1 VFTVDEGDH
10 FVGDAPTPADCDG
23 IVVPCNYNRVGEINA
38 NLSAMIRTQFQD
50 NTAFTVHS
58 DDAPNV
64 YITGNPSQTAAA
76 TRKLEREMAQLN
88 WLNPYTGTVEN
99 NIMVAQADQTEMKTL
114 HMVTADPAR
123 TPTFT
128 PFADPNWFFFA
139 SGTPA
144 TCATPAACA
153 SIPPRGPQSFAW
165 NHGDIQH
172 EIATTWVGY
181 VGPGVRN
188 TGDYEGWTD
197 HTDVRPTMLT
207 MLGLKDDYE
216 TDGRAVVQPLFDWA
230 VPQTLRAHRE
240 TLLRLGDVY
249 KQLTAPFGTF
259 GMETL
264 TASTRAL
271 ASGSAADDSTYTSI
285 QGQIA
290 SLTSQRDALVAQIR
304 SALNAAQFDG
314 QALNEQQ
321 AKAWISRAQSLIDQ
335 ATALAGS

>member
-1 VFTVDEGDH
+1 
-10 FVGDAPTPADCDG
+10 
-23 IVVPCNYNRVGEINA
+23 
-38 NLSAMIRTQFQD
+38 
-50 NTAFTVHS
+50 
-58 DDAPNV
+58 
-64 YITGNPSQTAAA
+64 
-76 TRKLEREMAQLN
+76 MAQLN

-230 VPQTLRAHRE
+230 VRNE
-240 TLLRLGDVY
+240 
-249 KQLTAPFGTF
+249 
-259 GMETL
+259 ETL

-304 SALNAAQFDG
+304 SGLNAAQFDG
-314 QALNEQQ
+314 KALNEQQ
-321 AKAWISRAQSLIDQ
+321 AKAWISQAQSLIDQ